1 MLYKYSTNARDKEKN
16 NTCGIKK
23 IHMHTHTHTYMHTY
37 IHIYIYIY
45 IEKERERERLN
56 SIRMGCKT
64 HVLHHSISD
73 CHIGILLKIQYIL
86 SYLITSQYIP
96 NLVGFIYGY

>member
-1 MLYKYSTNARDKEKN
+1 MCNKE
-16 NTCGIKK
+16 NT
-23 IHMHTHTHTYMHTY
+23 HAHTHTY

-45 IEKERERERLN
+45 KERERERERLN

-86 SYLITSQYIP
+86 PYLITSQ
-96 NLVGFIYGY
+96 

>member
-1 MLYKYSTNARDKEKN
+1 MWNKE
-16 NTCGIKK
+16 NT
-23 IHMHTHTHTYMHTY
+23 HAHTHTYIHAYIHTY
-37 IHIYIYIY
+37 IHTYIYIYIY
-45 IEKERERERLN
+45 RERERERERLN

>member
-23 IHMHTHTHTYMHTY
+23 IHMHTHIHTY
-37 IHIYIYIY
+37 IYIYIY
-45 IEKERERERLN
+45 IERERERERLN

-86 SYLITSQYIP
+86 SYLITSQ
-96 NLVGFIYGY
+96 